1 MDLVLGLSAGDA
13 LGGSALGHADVSTT
27 MIYTHVLNIGGG
39 GVRSPVDSLPDH
51 AAEGTPA
58 FDPVSAVTA
67 FVKR

>member
-1 MDLVLGLSAGDA
+1 
-13 LGGSALGHADVSTT
+13 

-51 AAEGTPA
+51 AAEGAPA
-58 FDPVSAVTA
+58 FDPVLAVTA